1 MSAKSLSNY
10 KATFL
15 NQVRQHIVSSNNMSS
30 PVLEEAIIKL
40 ISINPAMKALE
51 HYGLMPMYFQ
61 PRFMIL
67 LTRGALHVVTY
78 GYVVQVCMIAILR
91 G

>member
-1 MSAKSLSNY
+1 MSAKALSNC

-15 NQVRQHIVSSNNMSS
+15 DQLRQHIVNSDNMSS
-30 PVLEEAIIKL
+30 PVMEEAVIKL

-61 PRFMIL
+61 PHFMIL

-78 GYVVQVCMIAILR
+78 GYVVQVCTTRL
-91 G
+91 